1 MDDFKQKILADLE
14 PGQTV
19 IFDGREWWFA
29 GVLDGKARLWPKEG
43 FDMTWEQVLALNKKL
58 RDSPDGE
65 FTYMEFKAILE
76 GKDLDIDPEGK
87 PYESSAVF
95 FLSHDVQSPELK
107 VPPHIPGA
115 KWWVRSP
122 KLDQWPMEGP
132 SWYQEAREK
141 FQAGIVGK
149 MQRGKAYLYQ
159 LYTTCFLEF
168 DTPEEAKVCYEWAE
182 ENVLYFGYDPVSIID
197 TSNPA
202 DVKRWRNFLEDEAV
216 KEASHD

>member
-1 MDDFKQKILADLE
+1 MGKSKQKFLFDLE
-14 PGQTV
+14 PGETV
-19 IFDGREWWFA
+19 IFDGQEMWFA
-29 GVLDGKARLWPKEG
+29 GVLDGKARLWPKEA
-43 FDMTWEQVLALNKKL
+43 FDMTWEQVLALYKKL

-168 DTPEEAKVCYEWAE
+168 DTLEEAKACYTWAE
-182 ENVLYFGYDPVSIID
+182 EHVEYFGCDPVSVID
-197 TSNPA
+197 TRNPEH
-202 DVKRWRNFLEDEAV
+202 VKRWKDFIAP
-216 KEASHD
+216 

>member
-65 FTYMEFKAILE
+65 FTYMEFKAILD

-168 DTPEEAKVCYEWAE
+168 DTLEEAKACYTWAE
-182 ENVLYFGYDPVSIID
+182 EHVEYFGCDPVSVID
-197 TSNPA
+197 TRNPEH
-202 DVKRWRNFLEDEAV
+202 VKSWKDFIAP
-216 KEASHD
+216 

>member
-1 MDDFKQKILADLE
+1 MGDFKQKTLADLE
-14 PGQTV
+14 PGQTA
-19 IFDGREWWFA
+19 IYDGREWWLA

-168 DTPEEAKVCYEWAE
+168 DTLEEAKACYTWAE
-182 ENVLYFGYDPVSIID
+182 EHVEYFGCDPVSVID
-197 TSNPA
+197 TRNPEH
-202 DVKRWRNFLEDEAV
+202 VKRWKDFIAP
-216 KEASHD
+216 

>member
-1 MDDFKQKILADLE
+1 MGDFKQKILADLE

-19 IFDGREWWFA
+19 IYDDREWWFA
-29 GVLDGKARLWPKEG
+29 GVIDGKARLWPKEAY
-43 FDMTWEQVLALNKKL
+43 DMTWEQVLALYKKL

-168 DTPEEAKVCYEWAE
+168 DTLEEAKACYTWAE
-182 ENVLYFGYDPVSIID
+182 EHVEYFGCDPVSVID
-197 TSNPA
+197 TRNPEH
-202 DVKRWRNFLEDEAV
+202 VKRWKDFIAP
-216 KEASHD
+216 